1 MRGVEESCIS
11 ASPKEMVDL
20 TALLSRHHSQNSHS
34 SQDDDDCRS
43 PTSEEECMSVDS
55 PYFRPRRHYTSESE
69 GSVTEVGHL
78 NERIRNSCLFS
89 ISDLQCGLATEL
101 YGLFL

>member
-1 MRGVEESCIS
+1 
-11 ASPKEMVDL
+11 
-20 TALLSRHHSQNSHS
+20 
-34 SQDDDDCRS
+34 
-43 PTSEEECMSVDS
+43 MSVDS